1 MDPLP
6 EKTKELLR
14 IICEPSEEDVL
25 KLSEIFFSS
34 TVLSRGVSWKE
45 LKELHPAKIL
55 FFTGGVNRII
65 MHLREHVL
73 GIGNGDIPADNS
85 VVPGEDIKAT
95 SEGTVGLS

>member
-14 IICEPSEEDVL
+14 IICEPTEEDIF

-34 TVLSRGVSWKE
+34 TVLSRGVTWKE

-73 GIGNGDIPADNS
+73 GIKNGDIPADNS
-85 VVPGEDIKAT
+85 AISGEDTKET
-95 SEGTVGLS
+95 SEGSVGLS